1 MFIQILKI
9 VRINHS
15 KIVKRMEIGK
25 RTLIMGILNITPDSF
40 YDGGKYYFID
50 EALKRAEIILEE
62 GADILDI
69 GGESTRPGAES
80 ISLQEE
86 MDRVLPVIEKLKGFP
101 IPISID
107 TYKSEVAEEACKLG
121 ASIINDVSGLQFDPK
136 IINVAKKYNTF
147 LIIMHIKGTPKDMQ
161 KNPEYDNVIDEIYG
175 FLKRQSDLALSQ
187 GIERSKIVVDPGIG
201 FGKTLDHNLEIIR
214 NIETFKKLGY
224 PVLVGHSRKS
234 MIGSL
239 LGGVP
244 PEERLYG
251 TLGLSAYLIS
261 RKVDILRV
269 HDVKAHVDLRRVL
282 EALL

>member
-1 MFIQILKI
+1 
-9 VRINHS
+9 
-15 KIVKRMEIGK
+15 MELGK
-25 RTLIMGILNITPDSF
+25 RTLIMGILNVTPDSF
-40 YDGGKYYFID
+40 YDGGKYYYVD
-50 EALKRAEIILEE
+50 QAVRRAEKILGE

-80 ISLQEE
+80 VSLQEE

-121 ASIINDVSGLQFDPK
+121 ASIINDISGLQFDPN
-136 IINVAKKYNTF
+136 ILNVAKKYDTF

-161 KNPEYDNVIDEIYG
+161 KNPEYNNVIEEISD
-175 FLKRQSDLALSQ
+175 FLRRQSDLALSK
-187 GIERSKIVVDPGIG
+187 GIERSKIIIDPGIG
-201 FGKTLDHNLEIIR
+201 FGKTLEHNLEIIR

-234 MIGSL
+234 MIGAL

-244 PEERLYG
+244 PEDRLYG

-269 HDVKAHVDLRRVL
+269 HDVKAHVDLRSVL